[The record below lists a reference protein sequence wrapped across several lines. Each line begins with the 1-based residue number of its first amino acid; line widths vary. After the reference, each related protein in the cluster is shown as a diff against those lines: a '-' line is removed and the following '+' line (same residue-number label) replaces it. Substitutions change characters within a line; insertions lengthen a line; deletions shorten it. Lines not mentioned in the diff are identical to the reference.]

1 MSVRWRDKWGNPMKA
16 IGCAG
21 NMPRTML
28 IEADDLPPSCRIE
41 NGGSIQSNAIC
52 PVRVQHP
59 LDGVNTEGE
68 P

>member
-1 MSVRWRDKWGNPMKA
+1 MKA